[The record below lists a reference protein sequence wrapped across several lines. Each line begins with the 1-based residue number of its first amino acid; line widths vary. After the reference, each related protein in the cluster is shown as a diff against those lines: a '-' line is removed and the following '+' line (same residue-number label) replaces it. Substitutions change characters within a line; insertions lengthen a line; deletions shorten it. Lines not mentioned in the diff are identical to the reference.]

1 MKNSIKNNGGN
12 MQLIELEC
20 PACGGRLEEIDN
32 THVKCVYCAKV
43 YLISELLKDEEPEV
57 NEPKER
63 RSGAEETANKLK
75 HQPQQKNPSCI
86 LVAAQCFLKMYF
98 FILIM
103 VIVMLA
109 FEFAAEAL
117 TDGIKNLFSENES
130 EVETTFGT
138 GDFTTANKK
147 NLSSAIWNFDEM
159 TPMEEVFA
167 VMVEALYEKDYYDMT
182 EEDWGNLTSLTIDVI
197 NDDEIDVIAII
208 DNEKKHIICEG
219 SAGEVL
225 TFTWAFRNLEE
236 LKVDVWLDARDL
248 TGLSKL
254 TKVSC
259 RSTLAELA
267 EILPYPENITE
278 ITGTQIN
285 KSTEGLEKFV
295 NLKVLETSIDDCE
308 DLSDLAKLENL
319 EVIDIYSYDDLKSF
333 NVLGKLSNL
342 KSITIDS
349 GRLYSIEF
357 VEELDKLETLII
369 ETGEIKSIEPLRNK
383 QGLKSLKIGVC
394 YTIQDFDVI
403 ETLPDLEE
411 LNLEGLYVKDSI
423 NWENLKNLKSLYLN
437 NAGSTNV
444 IKALSGYEKLENLYL
459 TNLDEDIVE
468 NIDVIGRLNNLK
480 SLTLKNGKAFDMSVL
495 SDMPNL
501 EDIYLNNVHEV
512 KGLEK
517 IFNLPQL
524 KKLYIG
530 YSGFEIDFEHI
541 SGNSILEKL
550 EICDCTFGQEQLKD
564 NMDIFKGFPALKNV
578 RINGAELNDVEF
590 VRYLPELEQLDIIDN
605 YVSDVTPLNL
615 CKNLKELWCG
625 KNAIVDE
632 PKLNGD
638 VVIHL
643 R

>member
-1 MKNSIKNNGGN
+1 

-32 THVKCVYCAKV
+32 THVKCVYCEKV

-63 RSGAEETANKLK
+63 RSGAEETADKLK

-86 LVAAQCFLKMYF
+86 LVAARWFLKMYF

-109 FEFAAEAL
+109 FEFGAKAL
-117 TDGIKNLFSENES
+117 TDGIKNLFAKNES

-147 NLSSAIWNFDEM
+147 NLSSAIWNSDEM

-219 SAGEVL
+219 SAGEAL

-236 LKVDVWLDARDL
+236 LNVDVWLDERDL

-259 RSTLAELA
+259 RSTLSELA

-278 ITGTQIN
+278 ITGVQIN
-285 KSTEGLEKFV
+285 KSTDGLEKFV

-308 DLSDLAKLENL
+308 DISELEKLKNL
-319 EVIDIYSYDDLKSF
+319 EVIYIYSYDDLKSF
-333 NVLGKLSNL
+333 NVLGELSNL

-349 GRLYSIEF
+349 GRLYSIDF
-357 VEELDKLETLII
+357 VEKLDKLETLVI
-369 ETGEIKSIEPLRNK
+369 ESCELKTIEPLRNK

-444 IKALSGYEKLENLYL
+444 ITALSGYEQLENLYL

-468 NIDVIGRLNNLK
+468 NIAVIGRLNNLK

-495 SDMPNL
+495 SNMPNL

-524 KKLYIG
+524 KKFYIG
-530 YSGFEIDFEHI
+530 YSGFEMDFEHI
-541 SGNSILEKL
+541 SESSTLEKL
-550 EICDCTFGQEQLKD
+550 EICDCTFGEEKLKN

-605 YVSDVTPLNL
+605 YVSDVTPLNS

-632 PKLNGD
+632 PKLNSD
-638 VVIHL
+638 VMIHL

>member
-1 MKNSIKNNGGN
+1 

-32 THVKCVYCAKV
+32 THVKCVYCEKV

-63 RSGAEETANKLK
+63 RSGAEETADKLK

-86 LVAAQCFLKMYF
+86 LVAARWFLKMYF

-109 FEFAAEAL
+109 FEFGAKAL
-117 TDGIKNLFSENES
+117 TDGIKNLFAKNES

-147 NLSSAIWNFDEM
+147 NLSSAIWNSDEM

-219 SAGEVL
+219 SAGEAL

-236 LKVDVWLDARDL
+236 LNVDVWLDERDL

-259 RSTLAELA
+259 RSTLSELA

-278 ITGTQIN
+278 ITGVQIN
-285 KSTEGLEKFV
+285 KSTDGLEKFV

-308 DLSDLAKLENL
+308 DISELEKLKNL

-333 NVLGKLSNL
+333 NVLGELSNL

-349 GRLYSIEF
+349 GRLYSIDF
-357 VEELDKLETLII
+357 VEKLDKLETLVI
-369 ETGEIKSIEPLRNK
+369 ESCELKTIEPLRNK

-444 IKALSGYEKLENLYL
+444 ITALSGYEQLENLYL

-468 NIDVIGRLNNLK
+468 NIAVIGRLNNLK

-495 SDMPNL
+495 SNMPNL

-524 KKLYIG
+524 KKFYIG
-530 YSGFEIDFEHI
+530 YSGFEMDFEHI
-541 SGNSILEKL
+541 SESSTLEKL
-550 EICDCTFGQEQLKD
+550 EICDCTFGEEKLKN

-605 YVSDVTPLNL
+605 YVSDVTPLNS

-632 PKLNGD
+632 PKLNSD
-638 VVIHL
+638 VMIHL